1 MSVFLNRT
9 AALFR
14 NLFRRENVEQELSDE
29 VAQAFEFLVE
39 TKIHDG
45 TSASE
50 ARRLAAIELGG
61 VEQLKEKI
69 REGRVGYNLEAL
81 IQDGRFGLRMLLKT
95 PGFTLVAVATLGLS
109 IGANTAIFSL
119 VEGVLLRP
127 LPFPDAERIVY
138 IEGKNLAAGISESNI
153 SFLDF
158 IDWSQQTDLFAS
170 TAAYWTGSGQF
181 GANGAEPERVPRAG
195 VTTGFFSV
203 LGIQPVLG
211 RKFAAEDDKGW
222 PQTVAIISHGL
233 WKRRFGS
240 DPNIIGKQVQISG
253 SLMTIVGVMPPGFE
267 YPEQTQIWVPSAVN
281 LSQEPR
287 DNRVWSAIARLNAGI
302 DLEQAQTRL
311 SAINAQLDKQFHE
324 TNKGWDVFLSTL
336 HERLVREVKPSLLA
350 LLGAVGFVLL
360 IACANVA
367 NLLLARS
374 AARQKEIAIRAA
386 MGASRSRVL
395 RQMLTESILLSAIG
409 GVAGLVL
416 GIWLTDVLMSM
427 LPEGAPRIGQIGI
440 DYRVLTFALGVSA
453 LTGILFGIV
462 PALQT
467 SKLDVTNALKEGGRS
482 GQAHRRTSA
491 RSVLLIGEVA
501 LSLMLLVG
509 AGLLIRSFLRLQ
521 EVRPGFNAHNVL
533 TAQLA
538 LQGPKYKSQQF
549 VEFFGQLTERLEA
562 EPGVQAVG
570 GGVNLPLHATGYAIG
585 RGFIPEGRPLT
596 VDESKDA
603 MYSTITGDYFRALQ
617 IPLLSGRFF
626 GPRDNA
632 DGPKVVIINETAAK
646 RIFGSPTAAIGKR
659 LSVWAAFRGQR
670 REETFMREIV
680 GVVGDTKTGSLTA
693 EGDMQIYVPHA
704 QDSQWNFMGLVIRTA
719 GDPAAFAATL
729 RHEVQAL
736 DKDQPIYNIR
746 TMDDVVTNSLGT
758 RRVSMQ
764 LFTVFGCAAL
774 LLAAVGIYGVMAYSV
789 TQRTQEIGIR
799 MALGAQ
805 KSDILGLV
813 VRQGMTLALIG
824 VIAGLAG
831 AFALTR
837 VIANL
842 LFGVGASDPLTF
854 IAISLLLI
862 FVCLIA
868 CYLPARRAARLNPT
882 IALAEN

>member
-1 MSVFLNRT
+1 MPSFVSRT
-9 AALFR
+9 LALCR
-14 NLFRRENVEQELSDE
+14 NLFRRTAVEQELSAE
-29 VAQAFEFLVE
+29 LAQAFEFLVE
-39 TKIHDG
+39 AKIRDG
-45 TSASE
+45 TSTSE

-61 VEQLKEKI
+61 IEQLKEKI
-69 REGRVGYNLEAL
+69 REVSAGYNLEAL
-81 IQDGRFGLRMLLKT
+81 FRDVRFGLRMLLKT
-95 PGFTLVAVATLGLS
+95 PGFTVVAVATLGLS

-119 VEGVLLRP
+119 VNGVLLRP
-127 LPFPDAERIVY
+127 LPFPDPDRIIY
-138 IEGKNLAAGISESNI
+138 IEGKNPAAGISQSNI

-158 IDWSQQTDLFAS
+158 TDWSQQTDLFAS
-170 TAAYWTGSGQF
+170 TAAYWTGEAHL
-181 GANGAEPERVPRAG
+181 GADGAEPERMPRAG

-203 LGIQPVLG
+203 LGVQPLLG
-211 RKFAAEDDKGW
+211 RTFVREDDKGW

-240 DPNIIGKQVQISG
+240 DPAIVGKQVQMS
-253 SLMTIVGVMPPGFE
+253 SMPLTIIGVMPPGFE
-267 YPEQTQIWVPSAVN
+267 YPEQTQIWVTSAVN
-281 LSQEPR
+281 LRDEPR

-302 DLEQAQTRL
+302 DLKQAQTRL

-336 HERLVREVKPSLLA
+336 QERLVREVKPSLLA

-374 AARQKEIAIRAA
+374 AARQKEVAIRAA
-386 MGASRSRVL
+386 MGAPRTRGL

-416 GIWLTDVLMSM
+416 SIWLTDLLISM
-427 LPEGAPRIGQIGI
+427 LPEGATRLEQIGI

-453 LTGILFGIV
+453 LTGILSGIV
-462 PALQT
+462 PALQA
-467 SKLDVTNALKEGGRS
+467 SKLDVTSALKEGGRS
-482 GQAHRRTSA
+482 GEGHRRTSA
-491 RSVLLIGEVA
+491 RSLLLIGEVA

-509 AGLLIRSFLRLQ
+509 AGLLIKSFVRLQ

-533 TAQLA
+533 TAHLS
-538 LQGPKYKSQQF
+538 LQGPKYKKDQQY
-549 VEFFGQLTERLEA
+549 VEFFRQLNERLEA
-562 EPGVQAVG
+562 EPGVQAAG
-570 GGVNLPLHATGYAIG
+570 GSVNLPLEVTGYAIG

-596 VDESKDA
+596 VEESKEA
-603 MYSTITGDYFRALQ
+603 MFTTITGDYFRALQ
-617 IPLLSGRFF
+617 IPLVSGRFF
-626 GPRDNA
+626 EPRDNA
-632 DGPKVVIINETAAK
+632 DGPKVVIINETTAK
-646 RIFGSPTAAIGKR
+646 RHFGSPAAAIGKR
-659 LSVWAAFRGQR
+659 LSIWAPFRGHN
-670 REETFMREIV
+670 ETFMREIV
-680 GVVGDTKTGSLTA
+680 GVVGDTKTGSLTG
-693 EGDMQIYVPHA
+693 EGDMQIYVQHA

-719 GDPAAFAATL
+719 GDPAAFARTL
-729 RHEVQAL
+729 RREVQAL
-736 DKDQPIYNIR
+736 DQDQPIYSVH
-746 TMDDVVTNSLGT
+746 TYDDVVMNSLGT

-764 LFTVFGCAAL
+764 LFTVFACAAL

-789 TQRTQEIGIR
+789 TQRTQEIGLR

-805 KSDILGLV
+805 KSDILRLV

-842 LFGVGASDPLTF
+842 LFGVGASDPVTF
-854 IAISLLLI
+854 SATSLLLI
-862 FVCLIA
+862 FVSLIA

-882 IALAEN
+882 VALAEN